1 MYDEADVDFT
11 LSMCSVQP
19 YVLFYTKL
27 NGLDLCVDSR
37 DYGNE
42 ARFVRRSCT
51 PNAEVCFLSF
61 FDHLH
66 ICCFLLLFARTALLM
81 SQNNY

>member
-1 MYDEADVDFT
+1 VKLE
-11 LSMCSVQP
+11 LSVLSVCSVHP

-27 NGLDLCVDSR
+27 NGLDLCVDSH

-51 PNAEVCFLSF
+51 PNAEVSILGFLPWLKF
-61 FDHLH
+61 CEL
-66 ICCFLLLFARTALLM
+66 T
-81 SQNNY
+81 